1 MAASFANLPFAARAA
16 GPLLLLAAVS
26 GCSSWSA
33 NPRSTQQMIELK
45 ETVKSVSGQ
54 GDMAGVD
61 PRARQIEKNLGLG
74 R

>member
-1 MAASFANLPFAARAA
+1 MAASLANLPFAARAT
-16 GPLLLLAAVS
+16 GPLLLVAVAS

-33 NPRSTQQMIELK
+33 NPRSSQQLIEFR

-61 PRARQIEKNLGLG
+61 PRARQIERNLGLG
-74 R
+74 H

>member
-1 MAASFANLPFAARAA
+1 MSDF
-16 GPLLLLAAVS
+16 
-26 GCSSWSA
+26 
-33 NPRSTQQMIELK
+33 K

-61 PRARQIEKNLGLG
+61 PRARQIERNLGVG

>member
-1 MAASFANLPFAARAA
+1 MAVNVAVSPSPLRTA
-16 GPLLLLAAVS
+16 GPLVLLAVAA
-26 GCSSWSA
+26 GCSSWTSS
-33 NPRSTQQMIELK
+33 PRSTQQLSDFK

-61 PRARQIEKNLGLG
+61 PRARQIEKNLGVG